1 MKVLVLG
8 SGLLGVSSAY
18 YLSQLGHE
26 VTVVDRQAHPA
37 AETSFAN
44 GGQISVSHAE
54 PWANPS
60 APLKVL
66 QWLGKEDAP
75 LLFRIR
81 ADMRQWL
88 WGLQFLRECTPACT
102 CYNIEQ
108 IVRLGTY
115 SRDMLQALRRDT
127 GLQYDQ
133 RTQGILHF
141 YTSQKEFDGAHGP
154 AQQMRELGCDRRV
167 ISAEEAIKLEPAL
180 AHMRGQL
187 AGATYTAEDESGD
200 ANRFAR
206 ELVKLCEAAG
216 VKFLMS
222 HTITA
227 LREAG
232 GQLEHVEATDSEGRF
247 QRLRADSYVLA
258 MGSLSPLY
266 TAPLG
271 IHLPIYPAKGYSVTM
286 PVKDARMAHQVSLTD
301 DEYKLVFSRLTG
313 PGSDRLRIAGTAEFN
328 GYDRDLNRVR
338 CEAIVRRVEQ
348 LFPGAGDATQASYW
362 TGLRPATPSNVPII
376 GKSKLPNL
384 FFNSGHGTLGWTH
397 ACGSGKS
404 IARIVSGL
412 APEVDFAFCGLSS
425 TASISTTPAA
435 RSAATR
441 SSTTSPSGQ
450 STFKQ

>member
-1 MKVLVLG
+1 MQVLVLG

-18 YLSQLGHE
+18 YLSQLGHQ

-88 WGLQFLRECTPACT
+88 WGLQFMRECTPART
-102 CYNIEQ
+102 RHNITQ

-115 SRDMLQALRRDT
+115 SRDMLQELRRST

-154 AQQMRELGCDRRV
+154 ARQMRELGCERQV
-167 ISAEEAIKLEPAL
+167 ISAEEAIKIEPAL
-180 AHMRGQL
+180 AHIRGQL

-222 HTITA
+222 HTITS
-227 LREAG
+227 LRSTGTGAAA
-232 GQLEHVEATDSEGRF
+232 QIDHVEATDSEGRF
-247 QRLRADSYVLA
+247 QRLRADAYVLA
-258 MGSLSPLY
+258 MGSLSPIY
-266 TAPLG
+266 AAPLG
-271 IHLPIYPAKGYSVTM
+271 IRLPIYPAKGYSVTM
-286 PVKDARMAHQVSLTD
+286 PVKDASMAHQVSLTD
-301 DEYKLVFSRLTG
+301 DEFKLVFSRLTG
-313 PGSDRLRIAGTAEFN
+313 PNSDRLRIAGTAELN

-348 LFPGAGDATQASYW
+348 LFPGAGDTTQASYW

-384 FFNSGHGTLGWTH
+384 FLNTGHGTLGWTH

-412 APEVDFAFCGLSS
+412 APEVDFAFCG
-425 TASISTTPAA
+425 
-435 RSAATR
+435 
-441 SSTTSPSGQ
+441 
-450 STFKQ
+450 

>member
-1 MKVLVLG
+1 MRVLVLG
-8 SGLLGVSSAY
+8 AGLLGVTSAY
-18 YLSQLGHE
+18 YLQQLGHE
-26 VTVVDRQAHPA
+26 VTVIDRQATPA

-88 WGLQFLRECTPACT
+88 WGLQFLRECTPART
-102 CYNIEQ
+102 RHNIEQ

-115 SRDMLQALRRDT
+115 SRDMLQALRRDA
-127 GLQYDQ
+127 GIAYHE
-133 RTQGILHF
+133 RTEGILHF
-141 YTSQKEFDGAHGP
+141 YTTQKEFDGALKP
-154 AQQMRELGCDRRV
+154 AEQMRALGCERHV
-167 ISAEEAIKLEPAL
+167 ISADEAVKIEPAL
-180 AHMRGQL
+180 AHIRPQL
-187 AGATYTAEDESGD
+187 AGATFTAEDESGD

-222 HTITA
+222 HTVTA
-227 LREAG
+227 IREAG
-232 GQLEHVEATDSEGRF
+232 GQIEHVEATDSEGRF
-247 QRLRADSYVLA
+247 QRVVADAYVLA

-266 TAPLG
+266 AAPLG
-271 IHLPIYPAKGYSVTM
+271 IRLPIYPAKGYSVTM
-286 PVKDARMAHQVSLTD
+286 PVKDASKAHTVSLTD
-301 DEYKLVFSRLTG
+301 DEFKLVFSRYTAADG
-313 PGSDRLRIAGTAEFN
+313 DRLRIAGTAELN

-348 LFPGAGDATQASYW
+348 LFPGAGDASQAQFW
-362 TGLRPATPSNVPII
+362 TGLRPATPSNVPLI
-376 GKSKLPNL
+376 GKTKIPN
-384 FFNSGHGTLGWTH
+384 FFLNTGHGTLGWTH
-397 ACGSGKS
+397 SCGSGKS

-412 APEVDFAFCGLSS
+412 KPEVDFAF
-425 TASISTTPAA
+425 T
-435 RSAATR
+435 
-441 SSTTSPSGQ
+441 
-450 STFKQ
+450 

>member
-1 MKVLVLG
+1 MRVIVLG
-8 SGLLGVSSAY
+8 AGLLGVTSAY
-18 YLSQLGHE
+18 YLQQLGHD
-26 VTVVDRQAHPA
+26 VTVIDRQATPA

-54 PWANPS
+54 PWANPG

-88 WGLQFLRECTPACT
+88 WGLQFLRECTPART
-102 CYNIEQ
+102 RHNIEQ

-115 SRDMLQALRRDT
+115 SRDTLQQLRRDT
-127 GLQYDQ
+127 GIRYDE

-141 YTSQKEFDGAHGP
+141 YTTQKEFDGALAP
-154 AQQMRELGCDRRV
+154 AEQMRALGCERQV
-167 ISAEEAIKLEPAL
+167 ISADEAVKLEPAL
-180 AHMRGQL
+180 AHIRPRL

-206 ELVKLCEAAG
+206 ELAKRAAEAG

-227 LREAG
+227 LREVG
-232 GQLEHVEATDSEGRF
+232 GAIDHVEVTDAEGRF
-247 QRLRADSYVLA
+247 QRIRGDAFVMA
-258 MGSLSPLY
+258 MGSLSPLLA
-266 TAPLG
+266 APLG
-271 IHLPIYPAKGYSVTM
+271 IRLPIYPAKGYSVTL
-286 PVKDARMAHQVSLTD
+286 PVKDASKAYQVSLTD
-301 DEYKLVFSRLTG
+301 DEYKLVFSRYTSESG
-313 PGSDRLRIAGTAEFN
+313 DRMRIAGTAELN

-348 LFPGAGDATQASYW
+348 LFPGAGDTAQAQFW
-362 TGLRPATPSNVPII
+362 TGLRPATPSNVPLI
-376 GKSKLPNL
+376 GRTKLANL
-384 FFNSGHGTLGWTH
+384 YLNTGHGTLGWTH

-412 APEVDFAFCGLSS
+412 APEVDFAFAGMPRGV
-425 TASISTTPAA
+425 AGVAQPAL
-435 RSAATR
+435 
-441 SSTTSPSGQ
+441 G
-450 STFKQ
+450 